1 MLNEKLTKNLKQAFD
16 YATSKNHEFVTIEHM
31 LMALLHNEDALNVL
45 NACNVNIDKLQ
56 KDLIDFIVKN
66 TPIAQRGSDADGIE
80 DNEQSRATLGFQRV
94 IQRAIMYVQ
103 SCGKS
108 NQVVSGAHMLV
119 ALFSEKESHAVYF
132 LAQQNVSRLDVVNY
146 ISHGKK
152 KNDPVTTTDGAD
164 TNEEKVD
171 LETKSKSAITQFA
184 QNLNNLVTLGK
195 IDPLIGRSEEVQR
208 VVQILCRRRKN
219 NPLLVGDP
227 GVGKTAIAEG
237 LAWRIVHKKVPKVLE
252 SAIVYSLDLGAL
264 IAGTKYR
271 GDFEERIKAVL
282 NEMKQQPNAVLFID
296 EIHTV
301 LGAGS
306 ASGVAMDAANLLKP
320 ALSNGSL
327 RCIGATTFVEYRG
340 VFEKDAALSRRF
352 QKIDVSEPS
361 VEDTLIILQGL
372 RERFEHHHQVQYSA
386 AALRAAVELS
396 VKHIS
401 DRFLPD
407 KAIDVI
413 DEAGAFQRTLDEEDR
428 KEVIEV
434 SDIQAVVA
442 QMARVPVASV
452 ANNERLKLKR
462 LSDDLKNVVFGQ
474 DIAIDVLSS
483 AVKMSRAGLGNPNK
497 PTGSFLLSGPTGV
510 GKTEVCRQLALIM
523 GVPLLRF
530 DMSEYM
536 ESHTISRL
544 IGAPPGYVG
553 YDKGGLLTEAVTKQ
567 PHSVVLLDEIEKAH
581 PSMYNILLQV
591 MDHGTL
597 TDTTGR
603 KVDFRNTILVMT
615 TNVGADTMSKPV
627 LGFTT
632 QRQSGDEMADI
643 KRLFTPELRNRLDAI
658 VNFKPIGKDIILRV
672 VDKFLLQ
679 LEQQLLAKKVDVS
692 FGDTLRLYLADKG
705 FDTAMGARPMQRLI
719 QDSINKIL
727 AEELLFGS
735 LSEGGS
741 ICVDYDGE
749 KVVFENRILSQVD
762 SLCKV

>member
-171 LETKSKSAITQFA
+171 LETKRKSAITQFA

-679 LEQQLLAKKVDVS
+679 LEQQLLAKNVDVS

-719 QDSINKIL
+719 QDSITKIL